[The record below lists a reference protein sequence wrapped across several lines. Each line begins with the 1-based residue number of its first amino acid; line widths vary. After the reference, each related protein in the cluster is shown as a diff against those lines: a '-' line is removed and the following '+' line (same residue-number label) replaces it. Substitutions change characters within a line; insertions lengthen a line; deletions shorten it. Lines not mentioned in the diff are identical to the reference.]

1 MKIKNKVVL
10 ITGAAKRVGR
20 QIALTLAEKGAHIA
34 VHYNR
39 SQPEAQALVRL
50 LESRFKVKAAAF
62 QAELFNNV
70 PAVQQL
76 VKNVVSHFGA
86 LHVLVNSASIYKK
99 SGWEDSSEEDWD
111 RNLDTN
117 LKTPFFLS
125 QEAARQMKKQGE
137 GKIINLCDWSGL
149 RPYPDYIP
157 YCISKSGLIYLTH
170 ALAKALAPEIQ
181 VNAILPGPILLP
193 ENFSEKTKKAIIRAT
208 PLKRIGSP
216 QDVANTVS
224 FLIEGSDFITGA
236 LIPVDGGR
244 LIA

>member
-1 MKIKNKVVL
+1 MQIKGKTVL

-20 QIALTLAEKGAHIA
+20 QIALTLAERGADIA

-39 SQPEAQALVRL
+39 SRSEAQALVRL
-50 LESRFKVKAAAF
+50 IESRFKVKAAAF
-62 QAELFNNV
+62 QTELFHNA
-70 PAVQQL
+70 PAVQTL
-76 VKNVVSHFGA
+76 VKDVVRHFGS
-86 LHVLVNSASIYKK
+86 LHVLVNSASIYEK
-99 SGWEDSSEEDWD
+99 SGWDSSEEDWD
-111 RNLDTN
+111 RHLDTN

-149 RPYPDYIP
+149 RPYADYIP
-157 YCISKSGLIYLTH
+157 YCVSKSGLIYLTH

-181 VNAILPGPILLP
+181 VNAVLPGPILLP
-193 ENFSEKTKKAIIRAT
+193 ENFSQKAREAVIRAT
-208 PLKRIGSP
+208 PLKRIGNP
-216 QDVANTVS
+216 QDVANTVL